1 MARIAL
7 GKRTGSFS
15 QGISTTGKRTIYV
28 AGQVGTDESGEVVSK
43 TDVGAQTRQIFKNMA
58 AILAE
63 GGATLRDV
71 VKITTYMVDMSR
83 YAEFSAVRAEVF
95 DGQYPA
101 SAAVGVATLVL
112 PEYLIEIEAIA
123 VVDE

>member
-1 MARIAL
+1 MARVEL

-28 AGQVGTDESGEVVSK
+28 AGHVGTDESGEIVSK
-43 TDVGAQTRQIFKNMA
+43 TDVGAQTRQIFKNIA
-58 AILAE
+58 AVLAE
-63 GGATLRDV
+63 GGATLQDV

-83 YAEFSAVRAEVF
+83 YSEFSTVRAEVF
-95 DGQYPA
+95 DGKYPA
-101 SAAVGVATLVL
+101 SAAVGVAALLL
-112 PEYLIEIEAIA
+112 PEYLIEIDAIA